1 LSVTLQPEDI
11 KKYFLKEIEII
22 ENIISRM
29 ANNSFIIKGWTITL
43 VVISMLLSQDPKL
56 RLFSI
61 VPCIFFWG
69 LDAYFLWLEKLYRA
83 LYDWVIVNRLSTNTY
98 LFDLNARTR
107 FSNQVGSIFKVMVS
121 PSLLL
126 FYLGL
131 MILIFFLNK

>member
-1 LSVTLQPEDI
+1 LPETPQAEDL
-11 KKYFLKEIEII
+11 KDYFLKEIEII
-22 ENIISRM
+22 EDIISRM
-29 ANNSFIIKGWTITL
+29 ANNSFLIKGWTITL
-43 VVISMLLSQDPKL
+43 VVISMLLSQEPKV

-61 VPCIFFWG
+61 IPCIFFWG
-69 LDAYFLWLEKLYRA
+69 LDAYYLWLEKLYRA
-83 LYDWVIVNRLSTNTY
+83 LFDWVIANRLNTNAY

-107 FSNQVGSIFKVMVS
+107 FSSRVDNIFKVMVS

>member
-1 LSVTLQPEDI
+1 MSVTLQPEDI